1 MPRYNVELD
10 GEWACFSGVVDAFVT
25 PFVPLGDY
33 ERWRRDEYGKSCGPL
48 ERANRMTLRK
58 AMVRLS
64 TNKSDAEILQNLRDA
79 GLIPEKET
87 SNETD

>member
-25 PFVPLGDY
+25 PFVPRGDY

-48 ERANRMTLRK
+48 EQANRMTFRD
-58 AMVRLS
+58 AMARLCA
-64 TNKSDAEILQNLRDA
+64 THEWYEILQNLREA
-79 GLIPEKET
+79 GLIPERGHE
-87 SNETD
+87 NE